1 MPVTNYYT
9 VNGEIIG
16 ERTAGSPRVDYLTD
30 ALSSV
35 AATVNQSAQV
45 VNTYRYKPYGAL
57 LAKTGTGP
65 DPAFGWLAPRVTDR
79 RSRTSAIFT

>member
-30 ALSSV
+30 ALGSV
-35 AATVNQSAQV
+35 TATVN
-45 VNTYRYKPYGAL
+45 
-57 LAKTGTGP
+57 
-65 DPAFGWLAPRVTDR
+65 
-79 RSRTSAIFT
+79 